1 MRKALIGILM
11 GATMATPMAA
21 AAQEADE
28 NTRAQVRAERLQAR
42 AEQRVARSEAQPQPR
57 AERRQER
64 IEQRI
69 ERRQERTEQ
78 RAERRQERAE
88 QPRPSVAT
96 PRTVDRARNWPG
108 QNERVREGLT
118 EQARQERRVDRRED
132 RTERREDR
140 REDRVDRR
148 GDRRDV
154 RVDRRQDRREDRA
167 DRREDRRDWRN
178 DRREDRR
185 EWNRSW
191 RNDNRY
197 DWQRYR
203 YANRNIFRP
212 GRYYSPYNNYGYSRF
227 SIGLRLG
234 SGYYSNRYWIN
245 DPWAYRLP
253 PAYAGTRWIRYYN
266 DVLLV
271 DMYSG
276 EVIDVIYD
284 FFW

>member
-1 MRKALIGILM
+1 VKTAPNAGRI
-11 GATMATPMAA
+11 
-21 AAQEADE
+21 
-28 NTRAQVRAERLQAR
+28 
-42 AEQRVARSEAQPQPR
+42 VARIVSIA
-57 AERRQER
+57 AG
-64 IEQRI
+64 
-69 ERRQERTEQ
+69 T
-78 RAERRQERAE
+78 AG
-88 QPRPSVAT
+88 T
-96 PRTVDRARNWPG
+96 F
-108 QNERVREGLT
+108 GLT
-118 EQARQERRVDRRED
+118 VGKIGARTGPTAARIGAIGGTIGA
-132 RTERREDR
+132 RTAAS
-140 REDRVDRR
+140 
-148 GDRRDV
+148 GT
-154 RVDRRQDRREDRA
+154 A
-167 DRREDRRDWRN
+167 AGA
-178 DRREDRR
+178 
-185 EWNRSW
+185 
-191 RNDNRY
+191 NDNRY